1 MLYNLA
7 ITVVSSFNI
16 LVERVSVKTPQ
27 SSIAVLAFEDLS
39 PDQDQ
44 GYFCDGLAEEIISDL
59 ARMEGLRV
67 ASRTSSFAYKGKP
80 DDIRAIGQKLN
91 VETVLEG
98 SVRKTDDHL
107 RITTQLISV
116 ADGYHIWSKNYDREA
131 QDVFVIQLE
140 IANSIARA
148 LRVELSEDEKHA
160 IEKTPTTSIEAYD
173 FYLRGREFFY
183 RNKRQYILHAIEM
196 FSRAIEKDSG
206 YALAYAGRSDCHSYF
221 YWYYGMAASDRKQA
235 REDSARAL
243 ELAPELSE
251 AHAAFG
257 LALAINEK
265 YEEAEKAFERAV
277 ALNRGLFEAYYFYAR
292 TCFVQGKYEQAKD
305 LFLEASRVDPDDY
318 QSPALLAFLYKT
330 IGQEEKMAPVLREA
344 YDRIER
350 RLALNPDESRA
361 IYLGADV
368 LIRMGEK
375 EKAMEWVKRLAA
387 WDRDEPA
394 ILYGIACLY
403 SLIGKAEEAVYY
415 LSKAVDAGF
424 AHRQYLE
431 KDGDFDS
438 IRNHPRY
445 IELIEDLERR
455 EKER

>member
-1 MLYNLA
+1 VN
-7 ITVVSSFNI
+7 NP
-16 LVERVSVKTPQ
+16 K
-27 SSIAVLAFEDLS
+27 SSIAVLAFEDMS
-39 PDQDQ
+39 PDRDQ
-44 GYFCDGLAEEIISDL
+44 GYFCDGLAEEIINDL
-59 ARMEGLRV
+59 AQVEGLRV
-67 ASRTSSFAYKGKP
+67 ASRTSSFAYKNKP
-80 DDIRAIGQKLN
+80 EDIRVIGQGLN
-91 VETVLEG
+91 VESVLEG
-98 SVRKTDDHL
+98 SVRKTENRL
-107 RITTQLISV
+107 RITTQLINV
-116 ADGYHIWSKNYDREA
+116 ADGFHIWSKNYDREVK
-131 QDVFVIQLE
+131 DIFVVQLE
-140 IANSIARA
+140 IARSIAGA
-148 LRVELSEDEKHA
+148 LKVELSDEEKHA
-160 IEKTPTTSIEAYD
+160 LEKTPTNSIEAYD

-183 RNKRQYILHAIEM
+183 RNKRQYIQHAIEM

-221 YWYYGMAASDRKQA
+221 YWYYGMSAPDREQA
-235 REDSARAL
+235 RDDSAKAL
-243 ELAPELSE
+243 DLAPELSE
-251 AHAAFG
+251 AHAARG
-257 LALAINEK
+257 LALAINEQ

-277 ALNRGLFEAYYFYAR
+277 ALNQELFEAYYFYAR

-305 LFLEASRVDPDDY
+305 LFLEASRVDPADY

-330 IGQEEKMAPVLREA
+330 IGQEEKMAPVLHEA
-344 YDRIER
+344 MDRIKQ

-387 WDRDEPA
+387 TDRDEPA

-403 SLIGKAEEAVYY
+403 SLIGKPEEAVYY
-415 LSKAVDAGF
+415 LSKSVDAGF

-438 IRNHPRY
+438 IRNHPHY

-455 EKER
+455 EREML

>member
-1 MLYNLA
+1 LLNNLQVDTRRHFCNVLKLYDYGRFIVNL
-7 ITVVSSFNI
+7 
-16 LVERVSVKTPQ
+16 LVEHVSVKTPQ
-27 SSIAVLAFEDLS
+27 SSIAVLAFEDMS
-39 PDQDQ
+39 PDRDQ
-44 GYFCDGLAEEIISDL
+44 GYFCDGLAEEIINDL
-59 ARMEGLRV
+59 ARVEGLRV
-67 ASRTSSFAYKGKP
+67 ASRTSSFAYKDRP
-80 DDIRAIGQKLN
+80 EDIRVIGQKLN
-91 VETVLEG
+91 VESVLEG
-98 SVRKTDDHL
+98 SVRKTDDRL
-107 RITTQLISV
+107 RITTQLINA
-116 ADGYHIWSKNYDREA
+116 ADGYHIWSKSYDCEVR
-131 QDVFVIQLE
+131 DVFAIQLE
-140 IANSIARA
+140 IAHSIAGA
-148 LRVELSEDEKHA
+148 LEVELSDDEKYA
-160 IEKTPTTSIEAYD
+160 LGQTPTASIEAYD

-206 YALAYAGRSDCHSYF
+206 YAS
-221 YWYYGMAASDRKQA
+221 ASEREQA
-235 REDSARAL
+235 RDDSAKAL

-251 AHAAFG
+251 AHAARG
-257 LALAINEK
+257 LALAINEQ

-277 ALNRGLFEAYYFYAR
+277 ALNQELFEAYYFYAR

-305 LFLEASRVDPDDY
+305 LFVEASRADPADY

-344 YDRIER
+344 MDRIER

-387 WDRDEPA
+387 TDRDEPA

-403 SLIGKAEEAVYY
+403 SLIGKLEEAVYY
-415 LSKAVDAGF
+415 LSKSVDAGF

-431 KDGDFDS
+431 KDGDLDA
-438 IRNHPRY
+438 IRNHSRY
-445 IELIEDLERR
+445 TELIEDLKRR
-455 EKER
+455 EKERK

>member
-1 MLYNLA
+1 MN
-7 ITVVSSFNI
+7 NP
-16 LVERVSVKTPQ
+16 K
-27 SSIAVLAFEDLS
+27 SSIAVLAFEDMS
-39 PDQDQ
+39 PDRDQ
-44 GYFCDGLAEEIISDL
+44 GYFCDGLAEEIINDL
-59 ARMEGLRV
+59 AQVEGLRV
-67 ASRTSSFAYKGKP
+67 ASRTSSFAYKNKP
-80 DDIRAIGQKLN
+80 EDIRVIGQGLN
-91 VETVLEG
+91 VESVLEG
-98 SVRKTDDHL
+98 SVRKTENRL
-107 RITTQLISV
+107 RITTQLINV
-116 ADGYHIWSKNYDREA
+116 ADGFHIWSKNYDREVK
-131 QDVFVIQLE
+131 DIFVVQLE
-140 IANSIARA
+140 IARSIAGA
-148 LRVELSEDEKHA
+148 LKVELSDEEKHA
-160 IEKTPTTSIEAYD
+160 LEKTPTNSIEAYD

-183 RNKRQYILHAIEM
+183 RNKRQYIQHAIEM

-221 YWYYGMAASDRKQA
+221 YWYYGMSAPDREQA
-235 REDSARAL
+235 RDDSAKAL
-243 ELAPELSE
+243 DLAPELSE
-251 AHAAFG
+251 AHAARG
-257 LALAINEK
+257 LALAINEQ

-277 ALNRGLFEAYYFYAR
+277 ALNQELFEAYYFYAR

-305 LFLEASRVDPDDY
+305 LFLEASRVDPADY

-330 IGQEEKMAPVLREA
+330 IGQEEKMAPVLHEA
-344 YDRIER
+344 MDRIKQ

-387 WDRDEPA
+387 TDRDEPA

-403 SLIGKAEEAVYY
+403 SLIGKPEEAVYY
-415 LSKAVDAGF
+415 LSKSVDAGF

-438 IRNHPRY
+438 IRNHPHY

-455 EKER
+455 EREML